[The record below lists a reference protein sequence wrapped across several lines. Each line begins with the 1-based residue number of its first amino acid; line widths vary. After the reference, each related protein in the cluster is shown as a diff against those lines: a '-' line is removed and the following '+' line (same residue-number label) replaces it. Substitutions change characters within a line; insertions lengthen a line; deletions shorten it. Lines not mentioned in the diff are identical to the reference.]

1 MKYEGEFSDGKVCFS
16 IPCTALLCV
25 CVCVSVSVS
34 VCACVCTLFLSSP
47 SSQPH
52 THMRAHAR
60 SQANGAG
67 KVTFPDGSQGRPRQ
81 EGTFQDR
88 KLVTG
93 GKQQAAVRQAQDAQQ
108 MAQQKASEAAALK

>member
-1 MKYEGEFSDGKVCFS
+1 
-16 IPCTALLCV
+16 
-25 CVCVSVSVS
+25 
-34 VCACVCTLFLSSP
+34 
-47 SSQPH
+47 
-52 THMRAHAR
+52 MRAHAR